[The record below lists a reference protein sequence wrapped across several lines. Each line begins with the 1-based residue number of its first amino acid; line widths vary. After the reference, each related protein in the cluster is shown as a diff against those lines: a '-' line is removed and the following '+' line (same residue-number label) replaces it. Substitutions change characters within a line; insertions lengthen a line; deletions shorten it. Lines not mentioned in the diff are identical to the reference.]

1 MRDVIVTLTIF
12 SLLPLII
19 WRPYIGALTWAWMS
33 FMNPHRLAWG
43 FAYSL
48 PFAQLVALATLAGLV
63 FSREKKEIPWT
74 RETILLLIF
83 IGWMILSTVNSMYP
97 WLAWEQWSKVWR
109 IMLMTF
115 VTMMLINDKHR
126 IHLLVTVTALSIA
139 FYGFKGGIFVITG
152 GSSSYVRGPPGTFI
166 EDRNSIALAMLMA
179 LPLLWY
185 VRLQATR
192 VWMRT
197 ALMVVGALTLIAVIG
212 THSRGAL
219 VGLAAVGFFFIL
231 KAKNRFGIL
240 MLMIPVI
247 AVVLYVMPQ
256 EWFDRMH
263 TIETY
268 DEDESA
274 MGRIYAWN
282 NAVYLANTNFFGG
295 GFRAITGFGGTDS
308 HSNWF
313 GVLGEMGWI
322 GLFMFVLL
330 HVYTWL
336 SASWITKNSKGYEEL
351 KWANDLAPMIQVT
364 LIAYMSAGSFL
375 GLQWFDF
382 FYHVVAITVLTRREV
397 VRFHAARLSGKLNGP
412 QGPPVPD
419 KTPLLSSGGVH
430 RGQG

>member
-1 MRDVIVTLTIF
+1 MRDIIVTSVIF

-48 PFAQLVALATLAGLV
+48 PFAQLVALATLIGMV
-63 FSREKKEIPWT
+63 MSREKKDIPWT

-83 IGWMILSTVNSMYP
+83 IGWMILSTINSMYP

-109 IMLMTF
+109 IMLMTY

-152 GSSSYVRGPPGTFI
+152 GSASNVRGPPGTFI

-185 VRLQATR
+185 VRLQAKK
-192 VWMRT
+192 VWMRSG
-197 ALMVVGALTLIAVIG
+197 LMVVGALTLIAVIG

-231 KAKNRFGIL
+231 KARNRFGIL
-240 MLMIPVI
+240 LLMIPVI
-247 AVVLYVMPQ
+247 AVVLYVMPP
-256 EWFDRMH
+256 EWFERMH

-282 NAVYLANTNFFGG
+282 NAIYLANTNFLGG

-336 SASWITKNSKGYEEL
+336 SASWITKNSKGFEEL
-351 KWANDLAPMIQVT
+351 KWANDLGPMLQVT
-364 LIAYMSAGSFL
+364 LIAYMSTGSFL

-397 VRFHAARLSGKLNGP
+397 ARFHAARLSGELQG
-412 QGPPVPD
+412 QGPPPQA
-419 KTPLLSSGGVH
+419 TSS
-430 RGQG
+430 